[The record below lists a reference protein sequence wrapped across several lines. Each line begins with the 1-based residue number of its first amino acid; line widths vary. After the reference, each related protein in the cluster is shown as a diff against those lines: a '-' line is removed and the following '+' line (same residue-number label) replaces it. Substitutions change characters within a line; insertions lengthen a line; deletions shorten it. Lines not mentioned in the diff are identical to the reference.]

1 MEEQILFLFFFLML
15 RLKKLDF
22 TACQT
27 AVDRLGIGI
36 RVRDSLLLYRSVVS
50 P

>member
-1 MEEQILFLFFFLML
+1 MEEQILFFFFNAKI
-15 RLKKLDF
+15 KKLDF

-27 AVDRLGIGI
+27 AVDRLGIGN